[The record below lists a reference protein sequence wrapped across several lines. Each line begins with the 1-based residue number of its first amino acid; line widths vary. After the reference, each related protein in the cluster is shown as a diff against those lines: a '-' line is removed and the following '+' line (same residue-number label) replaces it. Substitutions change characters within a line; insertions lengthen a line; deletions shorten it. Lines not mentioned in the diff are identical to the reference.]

1 MSILNIYFF
10 HNFNITFQRDILTLI
25 SNFQFILDCTSK
37 KSIKEKSFLEK
48 TDLKHQLHY
57 RNDESSR
64 MLKPEFRAQS
74 NVSFR
79 PEQYRKCIES
89 RSIYRTQHRQKLEQ
103 QFSTESASTECRKTR
118 PLHRM
123 KKWSSWPVMAYP
135 GLDQV
140 SHSVKR

>member
-1 MSILNIYFF
+1 MMTSRF
-10 HNFNITFQRDILTLI
+10 HI
-25 SNFQFILDCTSK
+25 ILDCTSK
-37 KSIKEKSFLEK
+37 KCTKEKSFPEK

-57 RNDESSR
+57 RNNESSR
-64 MLKPEFRAQS
+64 ILKPEFKPQS
-74 NVSFR
+74 NATFR
-79 PEQYRKCIES
+79 PENDRKCIKS
-89 RSIYRTQHRQKLEQ
+89 RNIYGIQNHQKLEQ
-103 QFSTESASTECRKTR
+103 QLSTESASTECRKTR

>member
-1 MSILNIYFF
+1 MFLRHTTTIIIKFKP
-10 HNFNITFQRDILTLI
+10 
-25 SNFQFILDCTSK
+25 ILDSTRKKCT
-37 KSIKEKSFLEK
+37 KEKSIPEK
-48 TDLKHQLHY
+48 TDLKHDLRYH
-57 RNDESSR
+57 NDEYSKL
-64 MLKPEFRAQS
+64 LKPEFKSQFNA
-74 NVSFR
+74 SF
-79 PEQYRKCIES
+79 PTENGRKGHES
-89 RSIYRTQHRQKLEQ
+89 RSVHGIQHRQKLEQ